1 MTSIESAAKTCIPD
15 VFIAGGMKCGSSSLH
30 RSLSRHPDVWMPED
44 EQYLMDFDD
53 TNVHPEFVDSHGS
66 DRPERDALRYI
77 CSAYQARFTT
87 SAPVI
92 GERSTTYL
100 YSLKTP
106 PRITRLRPDPESL
119 FSCVIP

>member
-87 SAPVI
+87 SAPSSENGPRLIYIPSKHRLGSRDFVQ
-92 GERSTTYL
+92 TPNH
-100 YSLKTP
+100 YSP
-106 PRITRLRPDPESL
+106 A
-119 FSCVIP
+119 